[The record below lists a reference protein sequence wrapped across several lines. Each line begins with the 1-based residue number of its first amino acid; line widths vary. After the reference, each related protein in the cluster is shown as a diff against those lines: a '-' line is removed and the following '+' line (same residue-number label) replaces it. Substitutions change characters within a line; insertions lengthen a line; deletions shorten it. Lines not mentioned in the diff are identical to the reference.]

1 MEPTYKKNKGNAGL
15 KGVQLQLD
23 LMTVCLL
30 NALNHHKNWK
40 ISSENQNAG
49 KYDDIVVELPGGIA
63 VLVQAKHKENRK
75 ITKEQLL
82 SDNSKNADFS
92 LPKYF
97 FSYEEIKSKFRAKTV
112 IICTNTDI
120 NTKGLENYLTF
131 QRANPENV
139 LYYEHECC
147 SFYKFNE
154 NILPDLKRNAEV
166 YFSKNLRDKS
176 IDKAVITDEN
186 LKDFL
191 KKLQIFSSYPCEDR
205 LHKIIERLLSRSNPS
220 SLCCKISAQ
229 EILRKVEHWFKHP
242 KGEYLTE
249 RQVKAMLCEI
259 KSDKYCESL
268 KNYNLSFEQTDF
280 SFTDS
285 NRIFYITVEEGYL
298 LQLLKI
304 HHALRADKC
313 GKLFVNPNEGLEA
326 QKQVIEAF
334 ELQRYALL
342 VMTWTEITEEAATN
356 EISAKLRGILD
367 KYKYKKVVLVEAGNS
382 KLAQRIGLDI
392 SKVDGS
398 VTFDNF
404 SKDCQERL
412 MNSKN
417 VIFQGNTVSLKE
429 LLHTDTS
436 IDYTKSL
443 NSLMLEKLIG
453 GEKVTVGVQSLGLDK
468 DIARSY
474 VSRRFE
480 KHIDKGQKREE
491 PLSEESIFNVKGK
504 AIIISDSAGMGKS
517 TVLTKMSATI
527 KERNSHLWVI
537 KINLNDY
544 TSILRN
550 TLKTQTKVIS
560 VVELLNSR
568 EATKLTNQLE
578 EIVFFMNEKVVLMLD
593 GVDEISPDYTDL
605 ILNLLGQCQ
614 QDPNFVKIFVT
625 TRPHVAL
632 KLRAVLGVGT
642 FKLLPFT
649 RSDQV
654 NFLTNY
660 WIHNLNLNYGSK
672 TKCERYAKILIDN
685 LSSWTRSNY
694 SSENSFEEIPLQV
707 RMVAE
712 IFQESVKWKESA
724 DWEGCKE
731 YLSGDKAEPKLPKK
745 FNIAILYDVFIEKKR
760 DVFMDKG
767 NTSGNTVA
775 NQAFS
780 NHFKGCL
787 AYHHSLALKVILGE
801 TKSRLFSCYDSRDE
815 DMEEYV
821 LKIGIVHRL
830 GDEFQFVHR
839 SFAEYFATDSIVQ
852 ELNNQNPNVE
862 FQRFLIDVL
871 LLNDRFEVVRAF
883 LDILLQKVSLPPNIF
898 RNYRSVTSETNL
910 GLIFNLAGEGYTT
923 ILRLILKSI
932 NFKIIRGK
940 AVDVKEC
947 RAKMTFKKRNTL
959 NDLKVLVRKAGVNI
973 KDDSGS
979 SPLHFAV
986 RGGHWE
992 MANFL
997 VEQGASLNLTSNDDE
1012 TALYLAAEYRR
1023 WNIVNY
1029 LAEQGADVN
1038 ANKNNST
1045 ALHFAAEFGRMDT
1058 VLCLVQHGAYVNVKD
1073 SNGNT
1078 ALHLAAEYRRWDIG
1092 KCLVKHGADVNVKD
1106 SYNRTALHFAVKQ
1119 NSLHVVRYLVKYGA
1133 NVNIQDS
1140 DDSTALHLAVGRI
1153 TLDVAKYL
1161 VEHGADVNVKRCDG
1175 STALHLV
1182 TKYVKIDAV
1191 EYLVEHGANVN
1202 AKDDNGNAALHFAVI
1217 YDRMCSVDLDSGVRY
1232 GNWKVVKYLVEHG
1245 ADVNVKDNNGNTLLH
1260 LAVVQDRFDTVKYL
1274 VQCGVSVNVANND
1287 DRTALHLAAE
1297 YRRLF
1302 ILEYLVEHGADDGG
1316 YNEENSEAGE
1326 YVSKKYD

>member
-1 MEPTYKKNKGNAGL
+1 
-15 KGVQLQLD
+15 
-23 LMTVCLL
+23 MTVCLL

-63 VLVQAKHKENRK
+63 VLVQAKHKESRK

-97 FSYEEIKSKFRAKTV
+97 FSYEEIKSKFRAQTV

-139 LYYEHECC
+139 LYYEHDCC

-176 IDKAVITDEN
+176 IDKAVITDKN

-191 KKLQIFSSYPCEDR
+191 KKLQIFSSYPCEDH
-205 LHKIIERLLSRSNPS
+205 LHKIIEGLISRSNPS

-229 EILRKVEHWFKHP
+229 EILRKMEHWFKQP

-285 NRIFYITVEEGYL
+285 NRIFHIKVEEGSL

-304 HHALRADKC
+304 HHALRDDKC
-313 GKLFVNPNEGLEA
+313 RKLFVNPNEGLKA

-356 EISAKLRGILD
+356 EITAKLRGILD

-443 NSLMLEKLIG
+443 NSLMLEKLIR

-474 VSRRFE
+474 VCRSFE
-480 KHIDKGQKREE
+480 KHVDKGQKRGE

-550 TLKTQTKVIS
+550 TLKKQTKVIS

-605 ILNLLGQCQ
+605 ILNLLDQCQ
-614 QDPNFVKIFVT
+614 QGPNFVKIFVT

-632 KLRAVLGVGT
+632 KLGAVLGVGT

-660 WIHNLNLNYGSK
+660 WIHNLNLNYGNK

-694 SSENSFEEIPLQV
+694 SSENPFEEIPLQV

-712 IFQESVKWKESA
+712 IFQESLKWKESA

-745 FNIAILYDVFIEKKR
+745 FNIAILYDVFIEMKR
-760 DVFMDKG
+760 DVFIDKG

-787 AYHHSLALKVILGE
+787 AYHNSLALKVILNE
-801 TKSRLFSCYDSRDE
+801 TESRLFSNYDARDE

-830 GDEFQFVHR
+830 GDEFQFLHR
-839 SFAEYFATDSIVQ
+839 SFAEYFVADSIVQ
-852 ELNNQNPNVE
+852 ELKLQNPNVE
-862 FQRFLIDVL
+862 FQRFLIDAVFP
-871 LLNDRFEVVRAF
+871 NDRFQVVRAF

-898 RNYRSVTSETNL
+898 KNYRSFSCKANSN
-910 GLIFNLAGEGYTT
+910 LIFQLAGGGHVA
-923 ILRLILKSI
+923 ILQLLLRSVI
-932 NFKIIRGK
+932 FKIIT
-940 AVDVKEC
+940 DKEIKV
-947 RAKMTFKKRNTL
+947 ADWLPKLAFQKRNTL
-959 NDLKVLVRKAGVNI
+959 NDLKIIVRKGGVNI
-973 KDDSGS
+973 KNDSGY
-979 SPLHFAV
+979 SPLHLAV
-986 RGGHWE
+986 KGGHWE
-992 MANFL
+992 MVNFL
-997 VEQGASLNLTSNDDE
+997 VEQGANVNSKNDDGCSALHLAVE
-1012 TALYLAAEYRR
+1012 HVRSNIRKYYVDQFQYPYLKVENKYDTAVCFANKYKELDIVKYLVA
-1023 WNIVNY
+1023 
-1029 LAEQGADVN
+1029 QGADLN
-1038 ANKNNST
+1038 IGNN
-1045 ALHFAAEFGRMDT
+1045 D
-1058 VLCLVQHGAYVNVKD
+1058 
-1073 SNGNT
+1073 GNT
-1078 ALHLAAEYRRWDIG
+1078 ALHLAAKFKITDIVG
-1092 KCLVKHGADVNVKD
+1092 CLVEQDADLNVKANDGKTALHSTVKYGSLGSIKYLVRHGADLNVKD
-1106 SYNRTALHFAVKQ
+1106 NDGNTPLHLAARRENSSTLQYLMEQGADIYVKDVDG
-1119 NSLHVVRYLVKYGA
+1119 N
-1133 NVNIQDS
+1133 
-1140 DDSTALHLAVGRI
+1140 TALHLAV
-1153 TLDVAKYL
+1153 KYERL
-1161 VEHGADVNVKRCDG
+1161 GA
-1175 STALHLV
+1175 
-1182 TKYVKIDAV
+1182 
-1191 EYLVEHGANVN
+1191 
-1202 AKDDNGNAALHFAVI
+1202 
-1217 YDRMCSVDLDSGVRY
+1217 
-1232 GNWKVVKYLVEHG
+1232 VKYLVEHG
-1245 ADVNVKDNNGNTLLH
+1245 ADINARTTSGSTALSLTVKHGYSDI
-1260 LAVVQDRFDTVKYL
+1260 AKYL
-1274 VQCGVSVNVANND
+1274 VDQ
-1287 DRTALHLAAE
+1287 
-1297 YRRLF
+1297 
-1302 ILEYLVEHGADDGG
+1302 GA
-1316 YNEENSEAGE
+1316 YQ
-1326 YVSKKYD
+1326 